1 MTISGVIDT
10 PKAAALNTTSGTGS
24 ATSASGT
31 KNANDIGADQDKFMK
46 LLVTQL
52 KNQDPLN
59 PMDNAAMTSQLAQLS
74 TVTGINKVN
83 ATLESLR
90 TDQASAQSLTATNLI
105 GKGVLVEGKGIEL
118 SSSTDAAG
126 KTTTTSVFGIDL
138 ATAADSVTISI
149 QDKTGATVRT
159 MNMKATDIGTYP
171 ITWDGTTDAKTA
183 APAGSYTFAV
193 KAVSGGK
200 TLTDS
205 TPLQLAAVASVS
217 TGSGGVKLN
226 TSLGQF
232 AMSEVKEVL

>member
-1 MTISGVIDT
+1 MSAIGGVIDT
-10 PKAAALNTTSGTGS
+10 PKAVATNSVATTTSSS
-24 ATSASGT
+24 AT
-31 KNANDIGADQDKFMK
+31 DDVQADQDKFMK

-52 KNQDPLN
+52 QNQDPLN

-90 TDQASAQSLTATNLI
+90 TDQTSAQSLTATNLI
-105 GKGVLVEGKGIEL
+105 GKGVLVAGKGIEL
-118 SSSTDAAG
+118 SSATDDAG
-126 KTTTTSVFGIDL
+126 KTTSSSVFGIDL
-138 ATAADSVTISI
+138 ASPAESVTISI

-159 MNMKATDIGTYP
+159 MSMTSTDVGTYP
-171 ITWDGTTDAKTA
+171 VTWDGTTDGKTA
-183 APAGSYTFAV
+183 APAGSYTFTV
-193 KAVSGGK
+193 KAVSAGK

-232 AMSEVKEVL
+232 AMSDIKEVL

>member
-10 PKAAALNTTSGTGS
+10 PPAAAVNTTSGTGS
-24 ATSASGT
+24 TAST

-90 TDQASAQSLTATNLI
+90 TDQANAQSLTATNLI
-105 GKGVLVEGKGIEL
+105 GKGVLVAGKGVEL
-118 SSSTDAAG
+118 SSSTDSAG
-126 KTTTTSVFGIDL
+126 KTTSTSVFGIDL

-149 QDKTGATVRT
+149 QDKAGNTVRT
-159 MNMKATDIGTYP
+159 MSMKNTDIGTYP

-183 APAGSYTFAV
+183 APDGSYTFTV

-205 TPLQLAAVASVS
+205 TALQLAAVASVS

-232 AMSEVKEVL
+232 AMSDVKEVL

>member
-10 PKAAALNTTSGTGS
+10 PKTSTVASAASTVAKDSV
-24 ATSASGT
+24 A
-31 KNANDIGADQDKFMK
+31 ADQDKFMK

-105 GKGVLVEGKGIEL
+105 GKGVLVAGKGIEL
-118 SSSTDAAG
+118 SSSTDSSG
-126 KTTTTSVFGIDL
+126 KTTSSSVFGVDL
-138 ATAADSVTISI
+138 ASAAQSVTISI
-149 QDKTGATVRT
+149 QDGSGATVRT
-159 MNMKATDIGTYP
+159 LSLKSSDVGTYP
-171 ITWDGTTDAKTA
+171 ITWDGKTDAGGKA
-183 APAGSYTFAV
+183 ADGNYTFTV

-200 TLTDS
+200 TLSDATA
-205 TPLQLAAVASVS
+205 LQLASVASVS

-232 AMSEVKEVL
+232 TMSQVKEVL

>member
-1 MTISGVIDT
+1 MTISTVTDT
-10 PKAAALNTTSGTGS
+10 PVTAALNTTSNTS
-24 ATSASGT
+24 SSAST
-31 KNANDIGADQDKFMK
+31 SNDIGADQDKFMK

-90 TDQASAQSLTATNLI
+90 TDQAASQSLTATNLI
-105 GKGVLVEGKGIEL
+105 GKGVLVAGAGVDL
-118 SSSTDAAG
+118 STSTDSAG
-126 KTTTTSVFGIDL
+126 KSTSTSVFGVDL
-138 ATAADSVTISI
+138 ASPAESVTISI
-149 QDKTGATVRT
+149 QDKSGATVRT
-159 MNMKATDIGTYP
+159 MSMKSTDVGTYP

-183 APAGSYTFAV
+183 APAGSYTFTV
-193 KAVSGGK
+193 KAVSAGK
-200 TLTDS
+200 TLTDA
-205 TPLQLAAVASVS
+205 TALQLAAVASVS

-232 AMSEVKEVL
+232 AMSDVKEVL